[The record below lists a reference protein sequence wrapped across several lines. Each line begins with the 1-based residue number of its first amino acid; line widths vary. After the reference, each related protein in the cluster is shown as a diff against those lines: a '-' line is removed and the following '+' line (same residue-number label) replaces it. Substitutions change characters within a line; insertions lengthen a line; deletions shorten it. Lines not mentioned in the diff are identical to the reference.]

1 MCESAAFY
9 RFDRIH
15 RCGEATMGRLGVWF
29 LILGVGSFILPM
41 IGLQFRI
48 LSILGDKTELVGGI
62 MATVGLVLVIIS
74 QLSKPAAEGEPATKE

>member
-1 MCESAAFY
+1 
-9 RFDRIH
+9 
-15 RCGEATMGRLGVWF
+15 MGRLGVWF